1 MGKFCLSDRLLNK
14 AAVIFVVSLLLL
26 QIFLIQN
33 AGEFTRN
40 QDQLTYLKF
49 ASENVENSS
58 WYPSEINVLNN
69 YSFAP
74 GYVNMLILFHK
85 IFGTFSGFSYLN
97 VVLSAI
103 LLLEIYIVAKKL
115 FSARVAAFAVLLYCL
130 TYSNWFLP
138 IGYFSDLP
146 FVLFAFTALTI
157 CVACKDWRWLLFS
170 GIFLAAANW
179 IRPLAIAYFAGCALF
194 ILAERVAV
202 WRKILFL
209 SACTLASILAI
220 GFLTKLNCGVFSFQS
235 TTSGVNLAGSAN
247 FKANGLVSFLFE
259 KTLERFTDFVSC
271 HHIMSCL
278 LSVGKIIKN
287 PTKRQIICLYAWL
300 NHNPLTVNALS
311 AVRLRRCKRSSFAL
325 QKTVFYTLKGGLS
338 QRKRPPFGK
347 RLDTSSLANE
357 YACIADTCCNLSSPH
372 GFAQPLHLVFVGI
385 VCAVVKRKHVGKLV
399 VKRHSTGSVP
409 RSADYDGADVLPDG
423 ERIDSVNSGVRPY
436 MLLNCPNRNA
446 TF

>member
-170 GIFLAAANW
+170 GIFLSAANW
-179 IRPLAIAYFAGCALF
+179 IRPLAIAYFAGCVLF

-247 FKANGLVSFLFE
+247 FKANGLVSFLFDKDPFYIQRMPADWKSLNFKQRDSVLRNIAKE
-259 KTLERFTDFVSC
+259 WIIENPVRYISQIPLKSAVLFGFDTWSERYE
-271 HHIMSCL
+271 
-278 LSVGKIIKN
+278 GIKG
-287 PTKRQIICLYAWL
+287 
-300 NHNPLTVNALS
+300 LS
-311 AVRLRRCKRSSFAL
+311 AIRDGNKSKDYIVKYCIGLWFKSI
-325 QKTVFYTLKGGLS
+325 VFYASLLLFAIYVWKARAKCFSRENILLFV
-338 QRKRPPFGK
+338 PFMAAAITIPFMVTD
-347 RLDTSSLANE
+347 RYHYPLMPLIWIFAACALAILTKK
-357 YACIADTCCNLSSPH
+357 Y
-372 GFAQPLHLVFVGI
+372 F
-385 VCAVVKRKHVGKLV
+385 CA
-399 VKRHSTGSVP
+399 P
-409 RSADYDGADVLPDG
+409 DGASDKKQTA
-423 ERIDSVNSGVRPY
+423 E
-436 MLLNCPNRNA
+436 
-446 TF
+446 